1 MNRSGSIQV
10 LRSLSQRASAGF
22 IMFFLSPSSS
32 APLGFFRIAV
42 SMIAINQ
49 VIILWPYLLQLYG
62 NFGFIQWAVIE
73 ASNDTWLPSIGKLSV
88 MLQRYGISADDTVR
102 GIFATYLGSLIGLAV
117 GWHSRLFAVIAWLTH
132 ILTVNSG
139 DMSLYGVDT
148 MIHICLFYCIW
159 MPVGDSYSI
168 DRWRAGKS
176 LVPSWFTTLSLRT
189 LQLHLCIIYW
199 NSGFAKMLGQQWWS
213 GEAIWRALTQPQ
225 FAVFDFFWLAH
236 FPLMAKLVCWSV
248 MIVEAGY
255 PIFIWPQ
262 RTRPYW
268 LAGILTLHIAIGV
281 FMGLWL
287 FSLTLIVMNLSA
299 FGIQLRR
306 EYAEADLLAAGRK
319 LQA

>member
-1 MNRSGSIQV
+1 
-10 LRSLSQRASAGF
+10 
-22 IMFFLSPSSS
+22 
-32 APLGFFRIAV
+32 
-42 SMIAINQ
+42 
-49 VIILWPYLLQLYG
+49 LLPVGQKRTNLT
-62 NFGFIQWAVIE
+62 I
-73 ASNDTWLPSIGKLSV
+73 
-88 MLQRYGISADDTVR
+88 R
-102 GIFATYLGSLIGLAV
+102 GIFVTYLGSLIGLAV

-139 DMSLYGVDT
+139 DISLYGVDT

-176 LVPSWFTTLSLRT
+176 LDPAWVNTLSLRT

-213 GEAIWRALTQPQ
+213 GEGIWRALTQPQ

-236 FPLMAKLVCWSV
+236 FPLLAKLVCWSI

-255 PIFIWPQ
+255 PVFIWPQ

-268 LAGILTLHIAIGV
+268 LAGILTFHMAIGV

-299 FGIQLRR
+299 FGIKSRR
-306 EYAEADLLAAGRK
+306 QHDKPDLVASGCK